1 MTNVE
6 RKFVDL
12 AFQGT
17 SIANQRTAAVTD
29 GLFMNYSATAAFS
42 ISRTI
47 NPAEDTVGDLALV
60 VATLIHDLNA
70 KKVV

>member
-1 MTNVE
+1 MVDTE
-6 RKFVDL
+6 RKYTDL
-12 AFQGT
+12 AFQGI
-17 SIANQRTAAVTD
+17 SFANQRVAAVTD

-47 NPAEDTVGDLALV
+47 DPAEDTVGDLAAV

-70 KKVV
+70 KKVI